1 MSIRTPLCDLLNIRY
16 PIVQAPIGGV
26 STPRLAAAVSN
37 AGGLGMLSGTWRSAK
52 ELSAGIQEIR
62 DGTCNPFGVNLVL
75 SFDISK
81 QLDVCIA
88 ERVGV
93 VSFFW
98 GDPGPHISRLHDIN
112 SLVMHTVGTAHDAQR
127 AVSEGADI
135 VVAQGIEAGGHV
147 CGTVGTI
154 SLIPS
159 VVDAVPGT
167 PVIAAGGIAD
177 GRGLAAALCLGAS
190 GVMLGSRFVMSNE
203 SDAHS
208 AYQEAMAAASES
220 DTAYV
225 QNLFDGGWKEA
236 PHRVLKNSTFTQW
249 KAAGSV
255 PPGSR
260 PGEDEPVAWLSTGD
274 PVSRYSS
281 DAPTKR
287 VTSGHPEAMALYS
300 GQGAGL
306 LKSVE
311 SAQDILLRMIT
322 EAEKTF
328 QRQREV

>member
-1 MSIRTPLCDLLNIRY
+1 M
-16 PIVQAPIGGV
+16 QAPIGGI

-52 ELSAGIQEIR
+52 ELSAGIQEIH
-62 DGTCNPFGVNLVL
+62 DGTSNPFGVNLVL
-75 SFDISK
+75 CFDISE
-81 QLDVCIA
+81 QLRVCLA
-88 ERVGV
+88 ERVPV

-98 GDPGPHISRLHDIN
+98 GDPGPYISRLHDAN
-112 SLVMHTVGTAHDAQR
+112 SLVMHTVGTARDAQR
-127 AVSEGADI
+127 AVSEGADVI
-135 VVAQGIEAGGHV
+135 VAQGIEAGGHV
-147 CGTVGTI
+147 CGTVGTMA
-154 SLIPS
+154 LVPS

-190 GVMLGSRFVMSNE
+190 GAMLGSRFVMSKE

-208 AYQEAMAAASES
+208 AYQEAMIAASEN
-220 DTAYV
+220 DTVYV
-225 QNLFDGGWKEA
+225 QNLFDGGWKDA

-249 KAAGSV
+249 KTAGSM

-260 PGEDEPVAWLSTGD
+260 PGEDETVAWLSAGD

-281 DAPTKR
+281 DAPTKH
-287 VTSGHPEAMALYS
+287 VMSGMPEAMALYS

-306 LKSVE
+306 LNSVE
-311 SAQDILLRMIT
+311 SAHDIVLRIIA
-322 EAEKTF
+322 EAETIF
-328 QRQREV
+328 QPAGSVTAFD